1 MFGGKCYRDEV
12 HVMLIA
18 VWRTRKRV
26 VWCAEHCKNCWVSSC
41 NGAGGARVSGQH
53 GELCSGIADDN
64 FK

>member
-26 VWCAEHCKNCWVSSC
+26 VWCARSIARIVGFRRAMVQVARELVDNMANCV
-41 NGAGGARVSGQH
+41 AG
-53 GELCSGIADDN
+53 
-64 FK
+64 